1 MVSCQPMTSCMAAI
15 PTSLLRSSF
24 WDNISCIKGFCELVQ
39 CNFQQ
44 FVKVSSMATTILAL
58 ITDHINFLEQSK
70 QAQAADEV
78 KEVGRS
84 YPDSNLCG
92 QKETGEIYHFKDTA
106 QVRMQ
111 LVLVI
116 LLFADLDA
124 SAQLQQLVGSLLQ
137 VIVLL

>member
-1 MVSCQPMTSCMAAI
+1 
-15 PTSLLRSSF
+15 
-24 WDNISCIKGFCELVQ
+24 
-39 CNFQQ
+39 
-44 FVKVSSMATTILAL
+44 MATTILAL

-84 YPDSNLCG
+84 YPDSNFDK
-92 QKETGEIYHFKDTA
+92 KETGEIYHFKDTA

-116 LLFADLDA
+116 LLFGDLDA

-137 VIVLL
+137 VIFSDAQHLQKKNARKKERNNKNLDASA

>member
-1 MVSCQPMTSCMAAI
+1 
-15 PTSLLRSSF
+15 
-24 WDNISCIKGFCELVQ
+24 
-39 CNFQQ
+39 
-44 FVKVSSMATTILAL
+44 MATTILAL

-78 KEVGRS
+78 KEAGRS

-111 LVLVI
+111 LVVVI

-137 VIVLL
+137 VSFSDAQHSQTDKQTKETTMHLPEGKRQKLVHTDP